1 MDQAVTAVLAEYEQ
15 RAAREQ
21 VQMDAAFAGGGAFNR
36 DEFLLP
42 VGAQTGALIN
52 LLIRQSHARSILEIG
67 TSYGYSGIWMA
78 EAARVTGGKVVTLEI
93 HPEKSK
99 FAAGRIAQ
107 AGLAAQVDFRVGDA
121 RELIAA
127 LEGPFDFV
135 LLDLWK
141 DLYVACFD
149 LFYPKLAP
157 GATVVADN
165 MIYPEMSQRAA
176 GLYRRRVRSAAGMST
191 VLLPVGSGIE
201 VSRFRVDP

>member
-1 MDQAVTAVLAEYEQ
+1 M
-15 RAAREQ
+15 
-21 VQMDAAFAGGGAFNR
+21 
-36 DEFLLP
+36 
-42 VGAQTGALIN
+42 
-52 LLIRQSHARSILEIG
+52 
-67 TSYGYSGIWMA
+67 
-78 EAARVTGGKVVTLEI
+78 
-93 HPEKSK
+93 
-99 FAAGRIAQ
+99 
-107 AGLAAQVDFRVGDA
+107 DFRVGDA

-165 MIYPEMSQRAA
+165 MIYPEMSQKAA